1 MNERERRDILIPE
14 VRVNKWFKLEA
25 IQRAL
30 LSQSS
35 VALYRRWIAFFRFCS
50 SPHNTRGDQ
59 HPSPSNSAALSSLGL
74 SRGSIDTRHCLAFVK
89 PEALCELDH
98 SKISR
103 LFKLADDVLRSVSRL
118 CKIQYRTVHTE
129 DSDQRGQN

>member
-1 MNERERRDILIPE
+1 MNERERRDILTPE
-14 VRVNKWFKLEA
+14 VRVNKWFKLEV

-59 HPSPSNSAALSSLGL
+59 HPRLLILLLYRALAYPEGL
-74 SRGSIDTRHCLAFVK
+74 
-89 PEALCELDH
+89 
-98 SKISR
+98 
-103 LFKLADDVLRSVSRL
+103 
-118 CKIQYRTVHTE
+118 
-129 DSDQRGQN
+129 